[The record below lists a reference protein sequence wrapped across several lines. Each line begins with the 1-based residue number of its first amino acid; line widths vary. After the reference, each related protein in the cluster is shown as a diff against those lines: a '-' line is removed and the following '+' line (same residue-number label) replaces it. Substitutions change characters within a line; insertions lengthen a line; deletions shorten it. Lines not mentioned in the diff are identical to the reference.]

1 MIGAENA
8 MSKDLID
15 LKLKLLVVEN
25 LKDIIRESARPMEQ
39 IDTIKIVEVNGM
51 LNGTH
56 GGKGG
61 GGGDF
66 DGPNGPGGRGNLAD
80 QIVSSALRYRAQAPV
95 VDTLL
100 KEIGLKSPDSDAV
113 SDLLAEQLAPLPRRR
128 RKRRGFRASRRRIA
142 EPTA

>member
-1 MIGAENA
+1 MT
-8 MSKDLID
+8 KDLID
-15 LKLKLLVVEN
+15 LKLKLSVVEN

-51 LNGTH
+51 LNGTP

-61 GGGDF
+61 RGDF
-66 DGPNGPGGRGNLAD
+66 DGHSGPSGGGNLAD

-100 KEIGLKSPDSDAV
+100 KEIGLKSLNSDGV
-113 SDLLAEQLAPLPRRR
+113 SNLLTEQLSAGSTQETEAPALPRR
-128 RKRRGFRASRRRIA
+128 KKKERG
-142 EPTA
+142 PTA